1 MAINYKSPN
10 KKSASG
16 RLTPKY
22 GTSGAIITTP
32 KPSYGANNPVMGG
45 SNENQAPSSPTPTTP
60 TYGAL
65 GGYKVDTTPVQVAPS
80 GGYGFSNGHLTQEG
94 EQKPPVSYAG
104 GTPSNGNSETP
115 STENVTIPST
125 PMTYREFL
133 ENEKNKAI
141 QAAEAERQRVVV
153 DANAAYEQNKATYGA
168 NAEALR
174 KQGMTGSGYSD
185 YIDSQAYATSR
196 GEEQRANV
204 LAAQAKEK
212 ANTTYAENMIKLQEK
227 EETEKKAAETEKNE
241 KYVGLMAEAGKG
253 TYTVDQLRQFG
264 ATYGLSE
271 EQITQI
277 VNEANKYNSNAQN
290 KTYQSM
296 ITDENTSIFSI
307 NAAASAGTITQEQA
321 QQLIGNIQ
329 NNNYLAFSYE
339 ISSGDAFDPDAVRI
353 ALKAGE
359 LTQEQVDKLKEEY
372 LSAWNKE
379 HNSSTYFQNKTQ
391 DIAKS
396 ELEIIETDPWITDEI
411 KDKFVWEYNA
421 IFNPSANASTET
433 NGSTPSADVSDI
445 KSGEN
450 GYVNIYDSN
459 YSSSHFGDFYDT
471 GKSGTKQE
479 NLVDAYVNDIKN
491 KKVQI
496 GDICIFNYGNYLDDA
511 GAYIYEGNGVL
522 RKIEDSE
529 IDSAFETGKVYIP
542 DGYKRDGY
550 GCTLK
555 EK

>member
-10 KKSASG
+10 KKSASEK
-16 RLTPKY
+16 LTPKY

-32 KPSYGANNPVMGG
+32 KPSYGANNPIMGG

-141 QAAEAERQRVVV
+141 QAAEAERQRAVV

-174 KQGMTGSGYSD
+174 RQGMTGSGYSD

-196 GEEQRANV
+196 GEVQQANV

-241 KYVGLMAEAGKG
+241 KG
-253 TYTVDQLRQFG
+253 
-264 ATYGLSE
+264 
-271 EQITQI
+271 
-277 VNEANKYNSNAQN
+277 
-290 KTYQSM
+290 
-296 ITDENTSIFSI
+296 
-307 NAAASAGTITQEQA
+307 
-321 QQLIGNIQ
+321 
-329 NNNYLAFSYE
+329 
-339 ISSGDAFDPDAVRI
+339 
-353 ALKAGE
+353 
-359 LTQEQVDKLKEEY
+359 
-372 LSAWNKE
+372 
-379 HNSSTYFQNKTQ
+379 
-391 DIAKS
+391 
-396 ELEIIETDPWITDEI
+396 IETN
-411 KDKFVWEYNA
+411 F
-421 IFNPSANASTET
+421 
-433 NGSTPSADVSDI
+433 
-445 KSGEN
+445 
-450 GYVNIYDSN
+450 
-459 YSSSHFGDFYDT
+459 
-471 GKSGTKQE
+471 
-479 NLVDAYVNDIKN
+479 
-491 KKVQI
+491 
-496 GDICIFNYGNYLDDA
+496 C
-511 GAYIYEGNGVL
+511 GNG
-522 RKIEDSE
+522 
-529 IDSAFETGKVYIP
+529 IDGNSLNRRNFRRV
-542 DGYKRDGY
+542 
-550 GCTLK
+550 
-555 EK
+555 